1 LAFAAPAQ
9 APATPAARAF
19 PPASQG
25 FTPRPVAEA
34 SPAAQA
40 LATKKPSG
48 FLQLFRRIAGAANGT
63 GNAAGDRKA
72 SGGLPS
78 GSEAL
83 SGRESPAG
91 RVLAEGRI
99 PSGRAARPGRE
110 TARGSEDHPAPQTL
124 SARSRKKAGTREAEE
139 LASEARTA
147 RQVRRGGEARKGGRQ
162 APEAALAAALPGP
175 APAQRPRGTSPREAE
190 VQAVQA
196 RREPRP
202 AQARVFVLDL
212 RSAEGENPGEPRRA
226 SAAPER
232 AETSSFE
239 RALLA
244 RESGASGAGARSPGS
259 VSGSALPGSA
269 LQERLLPEI
278 VHQAGIILRD
288 GGEGEIRLVLKPE
301 HLGSVRIRLHLG
313 ESSLEGRI
321 VVDNSNV
328 KELLEAHLW
337 ELKSALR
344 QEGYATANID
354 VTVSGDGGRRRELE
368 PDPALPA
375 VADRSAGGFERAIP
389 ASLELDLGFTA
400 VNLLA

>member
-1 LAFAAPAQ
+1 MAFAAPAQ
-9 APATPAARAF
+9 A
-19 PPASQG
+19 SG
-25 FTPRPVAEA
+25 TPRAAEA
-34 SPAAQA
+34 QAHGLSRPAQA
-40 LATKKPSG
+40 LAAKKPSG

-63 GNAAGDRKA
+63 GGLAGGQKALGEVPSGPAAR
-72 SGGLPS
+72 SGRGIHSSGLP
-78 GSEAL
+78 
-83 SGRESPAG
+83 
-91 RVLAEGRI
+91 AEGL
-99 PSGRAARPGRE
+99 PSGRAARRGRE
-110 TARGSEDHPAPQTL
+110 TARGHEDHPVPQAL
-124 SARSRKKAGTREAEE
+124 HGRARKKPGIGEAEE
-139 LASEARTA
+139 FSSAARTA
-147 RQVRRGGEARKGGRQ
+147 RRNEARPGRQ
-162 APEAALAAALPGP
+162 APEAALEAALPGP
-175 APAQRPRGTSPREAE
+175 SPARRPRGTSPQEAE
-190 VQAVQA
+190 VQAVGA

-232 AETSSFE
+232 AESPGFE
-239 RALLA
+239 RVMMA
-244 RESGASGAGARSPGS
+244 RESGSSGAGARSPGS
-259 VSGSALPGSA
+259 GSGSALPGSA

-328 KELLEAHLW
+328 KELLESNL
-337 ELKSALR
+337 EGLKSALR

-354 VTVSGDGGRRRELE
+354 VTVSGDGGRRRQLE
-368 PDPALPA
+368 QDPWA
-375 VADRSAGGFERAIP
+375 VAERSAGGFERVAL
-389 ASLELDLGFTA
+389 AALDLGFTA

>member
-1 LAFAAPAQ
+1 MAFAAPAQ
-9 APATPAARAF
+9 A
-19 PPASQG
+19 SG
-25 FTPRPVAEA
+25 TPRAAEA
-34 SPAAQA
+34 QAHGLSRPAQA
-40 LATKKPSG
+40 LAAKKPSG

-63 GNAAGDRKA
+63 GGPAAGRRA
-72 SGGLPS
+72 PGEVPS
-78 GSEAL
+78 GSAAR
-83 SGRESPAG
+83 SGRGIHSSGLP
-91 RVLAEGRI
+91 AEGL

-110 TARGSEDHPAPQTL
+110 TARGHEDHPAPQAL
-124 SARSRKKAGTREAEE
+124 SGRARKKPGIGEAEE
-139 LASEARTA
+139 FSSRRAR
-147 RQVRRGGEARKGGRQ
+147 GEARPGRQ
-162 APEAALAAALPGP
+162 ASQAALEAALPEP
-175 APAQRPRGTSPREAE
+175 APARRPRGTSPREAE
-190 VQAVQA
+190 VQAVGA

-232 AETSSFE
+232 AETPGFE
-239 RALLA
+239 RVMMA
-244 RESGASGAGARSPGS
+244 RESGSSGAGARSPGS
-259 VSGSALPGSA
+259 GSGSALPGSA

-328 KELLEAHLW
+328 KELLESNL
-337 ELKSALR
+337 EGLKSALR

-354 VTVSGDGGRRRELE
+354 VTVSGDGGRRRQLE

-375 VADRSAGGFERAIP
+375 VAERSVGGFERA
-389 ASLELDLGFTA
+389 ALAALDLGFTA